1 MGAYLP
7 LFSFDAEHAFFSN
20 GTGADFDVLPTRK
33 TSVILNNAGLINRKT
48 ATGVSIFYDQSG
60 IEALQLYAAGP
71 DDPLR
76 FEFTAFSRN
85 KTLDLYTEPSPTR
98 LDSILHFNSK
108 LVKADANGRLRL
120 HEPDYV
126 SQKDFVPLTSP
137 LLNDLLDPKDRL
149 AKPTLTVTLHGED
162 VGIHPSA
169 GFHEPGSKHYY
180 VRFKAREVV
189 WKYYLF
195 GDIRKKHAYIADLD
209 NETEFES
216 AGDAVLPDHRTA
228 LIFRSKVS
236 LPLRDRSRYR
246 FQLKDPGS
254 GGGKI
259 LIQRLP
265 VATPDRL
272 YLDMIDGKEVMV
284 SEIYINY

>member
-7 LFSFDAEHAFFSN
+7 LFTFDVEHAFFSN
-20 GTGADFDVLPTRK
+20 GTGTDLDMFPSRK
-33 TSVILNNAGLINRKT
+33 TSIILNNAGLLNRMT
-48 ATGVSIFYDQSG
+48 ATGVSMFYDQSR
-60 IEALQLYAAGP
+60 IEALQLCVTDP
-71 DDPLR
+71 DDPLQ
-76 FEFTAFSRN
+76 FEFAVFSRN
-85 KTLDLYTEPSPTR
+85 KTFDLSTEPSPTR
-98 LDSILHFNSK
+98 LDSILHFDSK
-108 LVKADANGRLRL
+108 LGKTDANGRLRL

-137 LLNDLLDPKDRL
+137 FLNDLLSSKDRL
-149 AKPTLTVTLHGED
+149 AKPTLTVTIHGED

-169 GFHEPGSKHYY
+169 GFPEGASKRYY

-189 WKYYLF
+189 WKYYLL
-195 GDIRKKHAYIADLD
+195 GDIRKTHAHIADLD

-216 AGDAVLPDHRTA
+216 AGDAVLPDRRTA
-228 LIFRSKVS
+228 VSFRSKVS
-236 LPLRDRSRYR
+236 LPLKERSRYR

-254 GGGKI
+254 EGGKV

-265 VATPDRL
+265 VASPDRL
-272 YLDMIDGKEVMV
+272 YVDMIDGKEVMV